1 MLGFGGGP
9 VNAGEGAFWVP
20 THPASATA
28 MATNKAGD
36 RADKRAIRF
45 SPKTIDSLLRAAPEC
60 KPQCA
65 GFRRILGIIA
75 PNR

>member
-1 MLGFGGGP
+1 
-9 VNAGEGAFWVP
+9 
-20 THPASATA
+20 

-36 RADKRAIRF
+36 RADKPTIRF